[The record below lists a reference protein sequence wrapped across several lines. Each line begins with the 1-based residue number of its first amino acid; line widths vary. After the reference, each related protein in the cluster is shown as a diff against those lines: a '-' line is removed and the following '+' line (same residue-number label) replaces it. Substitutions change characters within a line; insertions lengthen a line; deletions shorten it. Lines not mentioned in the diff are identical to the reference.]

1 MKVGYAILYE
11 DGELIISKNH
21 TVLSKTVYKDYGEF
35 DDEYVPWKYEVT
47 YIKTIRIYDSIK
59 SNCMKSWFQYCENL
73 TTLIDFQN
81 LDVSTCEDFSSLFSD
96 CNKLMNINSL
106 QNWNVSNGINFYD
119 MFYTCESL
127 TDVDSLVN
135 WNVSSGEDFS
145 WMFAYCISL
154 KDINS
159 LQNWNVSNGK
169 NFYDIFTYCK
179 QLKSIQ
185 LPNTLKNLNN
195 RMFTDSNKNLKIQW
209 KNHVYILEDLN
220 TYEQF

>member
-11 DGELIISKNH
+11 DGELIISKTH
-21 TVLSKTVYKDYGEF
+21 TVLSKTVYKDYEEF
-35 DDEYVPWKYEVT
+35 DDEYVPWKYEVS

-81 LDVSTCEDFSSLFSD
+81 LDISTCEDFSSLFSN
-96 CNKLMNINSL
+96 CNNLMNINSL
-106 QNWNVSNGINFYD
+106 QNWNVSNGK
-119 MFYTCESL
+119 
-127 TDVDSLVN
+127 
-135 WNVSSGEDFS
+135 DFS
-145 WMFAYCISL
+145 WMFALCNCL

-169 NFYDIFTYCK
+169 DFSSMFAHCK

-185 LPNTLKNLNN
+185 LPNTLKNINN
-195 RMFTDSNKNLKIQW
+195 LMFIDSNENLKIQW
-209 KNHVYILEDLN
+209 KNHVYTLEDLN